1 MRLPILSPPVSYSRK
16 EVPSLFRF
24 RAPGTAAFQVSQ
36 SLAHLT
42 RLAAN
47 LVKADGSFLLLNC
60 DGQLTAAQSFGVTGL
75 PDTLLWDDASSV
87 GLSTV
92 DGIRNST
99 FVSTAASGGTLA
111 TVAIQHDGIFLG
123 ILGMYNP
130 HPRVFIAAQEYV
142 VQAIAFEI
150 ADHLVVI
157 QRGSE
162 GAVAKTGEA
171 SSGSTVDLMA
181 RLRLLES
188 VVVHANDSILIT
200 EAEPIGDPG
209 PRIVYANP
217 AFTRT
222 TGYSLADVLGKS
234 PRILQGPL
242 TAPEGPALIH
252 AALKA
257 WEPVQVELLNY
268 RKDGT
273 TFWVELS
280 ISPVCDET
288 GWWTHWV
295 SVQRDMTERRA
306 LDSFSA
312 IALPRARILLAVE
325 DEAMRSHIL
334 EILGQEYKVEAV
346 NGVAEALRVSV
357 SSLPDLLLVDLS
369 SAKVDDF
376 ELVRAFRVD
385 ARTYALPIILI
396 AAGPE
401 GVTREEDTNSV
412 ANDYL
417 TKPFSSREIKARV
430 RLQLDLQTLRRDVA
444 AKEAFIR
451 MTEALRQS
459 EKLAV
464 VGRLASSIA
473 HEINNPLEAVTNLLY
488 LAESGLGETEAAGYV
503 RQAQAEVER
512 VANIA
517 SQTLRFHRQAS
528 GPQKTSLPEVLDGVL
543 ALFKGRPRAA
553 GLSVE
558 RQYRTQRAVLAL
570 EADVR
575 QVFANLIGNAIDAS
589 APGSKIVLRVKD
601 AVDPRTME
609 EGVLVLVGD
618 NGHGMSE
625 ETQRRLFDPFFTTK
639 GMAGTGLG
647 LWVSAEILR
656 NHRATVRVRSCQ
668 GADRHGTVFSIFFPV
683 T

>member
-1 MRLPILSPPVSYSRK
+1 M
-16 EVPSLFRF
+16 
-24 RAPGTAAFQVSQ
+24 PGAAAFQVSQ

-47 LVKADGSFLLLNC
+47 LVKADGSFLILNC
-60 DGQLTAAQSFGVTGL
+60 DGQLTAVQSFGVTGL
-75 PDTLLWDDASSV
+75 PDIPLWDDASSL

-99 FVSTAASGGTLA
+99 FVSTAASGGMLA

-130 HPRVFIAAQEYV
+130 HPVVFIAAQEYV

-150 ADHLVVI
+150 ADHLSAV
-157 QRGSE
+157 QRGKE
-162 GAVAKTGEA
+162 GEDAVAKVGDA
-171 SSGSTVDLMA
+171 SSRSTVDLMA

-200 EAEPIGDPG
+200 EAEPIGAPG

-242 TAPEGPALIH
+242 TAPEAPALIH

-280 ISPVCDET
+280 ISPVCDEN

-312 IALPRARILLAVE
+312 IALPRARILVAGG
-325 DEAMRSHIL
+325 DEGMRRHII

-346 NGVAEALRVSV
+346 NDVAEALRISV
-357 SSLPDLLLVDLS
+357 NSLPDLLLVDLS

-396 AAGPE
+396 AAGME
-401 GVTREEDTNSV
+401 RVTREEDTNSV

-417 TKPFSSREIKARV
+417 AKPFSSREIKARV
-430 RLQLDLQTLRRDVA
+430 RTQLEMQTLRRDVA

-473 HEINNPLEAVTNLLY
+473 HEINNPLEAVTDLLY

-543 ALFKGRPRAA
+543 TLFKGRPRAA

-558 RQYRTQRAVLAL
+558 RQYRTQRAVMAL

-609 EGVLVLVGD
+609 EGVLVLLGD
-618 NGHGMSE
+618 TGHGMSE

-656 NHRATVRVRSCQ
+656 NHRATVKVRSCQ